1 VKIRN
6 KHLLRA
12 AGWLATRSAR
22 GLIRTLR
29 SDYRPLGPV
38 VVPTSRVPP
47 GPRIVYCIWHE
58 YLLYPAAKFGNPD
71 LSVLISKHTDGQL
84 LGSLIQAM
92 GMGMVLGSTNRG
104 GIEAVRQLITGD
116 DVRRHL
122 VITPDGPRGP
132 RRVVQPGIV
141 YVASRAGMEIVP
153 IAVGYDRPWR
163 AKSWDRFAV
172 PRPCTRA
179 KMVSG
184 LPITVPPKARSE
196 ELEHYRLRVQAEMD
210 RLTVSAERW
219 AETNRFEPPT
229 APAEPVAPRL
239 AS

>member
-1 VKIRN
+1 MKIRN

-22 GLIRTLR
+22 GLVRTLR
-29 SDYRPLGPV
+29 ADYHPLGPA
-38 VVPTSRVPP
+38 VVPTTRVPP
-47 GPRIVYCIWHE
+47 GPRYVYCIWHE
-58 YLLYPAAKFGNPD
+58 YLLYPAAKFGHPD
-71 LSVLISKHTDGQL
+71 LSVLISKHADGQL

-104 GIEAVRQLITGD
+104 GIEAVRQLINGD

-141 YVASRAGMEIVP
+141 YVASRTGMQIAP
-153 IAVGYDRPWR
+153 IAVGYERPWR

-184 LPITVPPKARSE
+184 RPITVPPRARSD
-196 ELEHYRLRVQAEMD
+196 ELEHYRLQVQAEMD
-210 RLTVSAERW
+210 YLTVAAERW
-219 AETNRFEPPT
+219 AETNRFEPP
-229 APAEPVAPRL
+229 AGPAGPAAPRL